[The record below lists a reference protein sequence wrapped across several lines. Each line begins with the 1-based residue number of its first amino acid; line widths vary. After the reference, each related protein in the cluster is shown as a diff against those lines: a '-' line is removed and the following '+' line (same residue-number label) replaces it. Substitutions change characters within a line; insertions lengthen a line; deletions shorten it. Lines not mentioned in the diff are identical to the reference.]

1 MALDRFVND
10 LGKTVEQDASSL
22 VSDVKREFSAD
33 ELKSLV
39 TQSITKG
46 IASCDLERSNK
57 ADDAKPKAGS
67 TLAYDIRQITK
78 QIRGSLDCVK
88 IQQEVKK
95 QLDNMEEELKG
106 TTDAITKKL
115 EEVFPL
121 IKVPLNPF
129 KLPKFI
135 VKQTIGRVLPDLKAA
150 LDFLKRAI
158 ELVTALAD
166 LAAAIEEVIPRL
178 EACALSIE
186 KQIFSEIQNLVQEG
200 IDNLKKEISD
210 AIADA
215 ICNGLKD
222 AKVTQSDLKD
232 AFEVIDSVT
241 ALANNIKSIKS
252 SVENTIEHAM
262 GMTSKYSSDLQGLTG
277 ITPPFDTS
285 NTQNFMASLNS
296 DSYTQYISDI
306 TDVYNSPEPELV
318 TIPTIT
324 GEAYVG
330 ETLQCSNGVWAA
342 NGVVTSNTFTHAFQ
356 WYRGGVEIYGANT
369 STYVPVI
376 DDVEASL
383 FCIVTAETPVT
394 IETAQTANTAP
405 VQFQLTGTNRPVI
418 SGTPIVNQT
427 LTCSTGTWPTD
438 VFTYYYEW
446 VRDGS
451 TVVKARSANN
461 QYTVQLADQNT
472 SISCKVF
479 AQTTRFIL
487 PATANSVAIVAPPTN
502 TVPPVITG
510 TPTVGQTLSSN
521 TGVWSSSGTT
531 NYAYQWTR
539 DSFDIFGATSNTYT
553 LTGDDLGAMIGI
565 YVTATNIA
573 GFDIANA
580 TPVGPVT

>member
-1 MALDRFVND
+1 MALDRFVED
-10 LGKTVEQDASSL
+10 LGKTVEQDAKSL
-22 VSDVKREFSAD
+22 VSDVKKQFSRD
-33 ELKSLV
+33 QLKSMV

-46 IASCDLERSNK
+46 IESCELERGNK
-57 ADDAKPKAGS
+57 AEESKPKAGS
-67 TLAYDIRQITK
+67 TLAYKIRQTTK
-78 QIRGSLDCVK
+78 EIRGSLDCVK
-88 IQQEVKK
+88 LQQQVQKE
-95 QLDNMEEELKG
+95 LDNIQEEIKG

-135 VKQTIGRVLPDLKAA
+135 VKQTIGRVLPDLEAA
-150 LDFLKRAI
+150 LDFLKRAV

-166 LAAAIEEVIPRL
+166 LAKAIEEVQPRL
-178 EACALSIE
+178 EACAMSIE
-186 KQIFSEIQNLVQEG
+186 KQIFDQIKNVVQEG
-200 IDNLKKEISD
+200 IDDLKKEISD

-222 AKVTQSDLKD
+222 AKVTQSDLKN

-241 ALANNIKSIKS
+241 ALVNGVKDVKQSI
-252 SVENTIEHAM
+252 EGTIENAM
-262 GMTSKYSSDLQGLTG
+262 GMVQKYSGDLQGLTG
-277 ITPPFDTS
+277 IVPPFDTS
-285 NTQNFMASLNS
+285 NTQNFMASLSS
-296 DSYTQYISDI
+296 DAYTQYISDVV
-306 TDVYNSPEPELV
+306 DVYNSPEPVLV
-318 TIPTIT
+318 TLPVIT
-324 GEAYVG
+324 GNAYVG
-330 ETLQCSNGVWAA
+330 ETLSCSNGVWSA
-342 NGVVTSNTFTHAFQ
+342 NGVVTSNTFTHGFQ
-356 WYRGGVEIYGANT
+356 WYRGGAEIYGANT

-383 FCIVTAETPVT
+383 FCIVTAETAVT

-405 VQFQLTGTNRPVI
+405 VQFQLTGANRPVI
-418 SGTPIVNQT
+418 SGTPIVGQT

-446 VRDGS
+446 IRDGS

-502 TVPPVITG
+502 SVPPVITG

-521 TGVWSSSGTT
+521 TGVWTTSGTT
-531 NYAYQWTR
+531 SYAYQWTR
-539 DSFDIFGATSNTYT
+539 DSFDIIGATSNTYT
-553 LTGDDLGAMIGI
+553 LTGDDLGAMVGI